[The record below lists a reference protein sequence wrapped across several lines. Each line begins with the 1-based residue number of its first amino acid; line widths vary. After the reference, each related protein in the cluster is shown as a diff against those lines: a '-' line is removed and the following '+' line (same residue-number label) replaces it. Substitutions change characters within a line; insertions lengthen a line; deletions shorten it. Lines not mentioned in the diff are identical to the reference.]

1 MTSPGLDKARQGL
14 AVASEGLGLVERL
27 AALLRPDPTRKAARL
42 RARADRLEARGKG
55 AKAARL
61 RAQADRLDMGA

>member
-1 MTSPGLDKARQGL
+1 MTTPLDKARQGL

-42 RARADRLEARGKG
+42 RARADRLEARGKVD
-55 AKAARL
+55 KAARL
-61 RAQADRLDMGA
+61 RAQADRIDMRP